1 MSLEIWWAF
10 IILWAATTAPVGPNV
25 INCISVSQRQG
36 FSHALWTVPGIAM
49 AALLHIGIGVAG
61 LAAIIMANSLLFD
74 LIRYSG
80 AGYMLYMAF
89 NLWRSS
95 NEIFTPNKINYSTKF
110 QVACQSFLISATNP
124 KAIFIN
130 IAIFSQFIDPM
141 QPLKEQL
148 LLLIPTAL
156 IIDSLIYSGY
166 CSLGAQLTKLMGSAR
181 RQKFFNRTTS
191 AIYAI
196 IATGLIFYQAPKS

>member
-1 MSLEIWWAF
+1 MILEVWWAF

-36 FSHALWTVPGIAM
+36 FSHALWTVPGIAL

-61 LAAIIMANSLLFD
+61 LAAVIMANPLLFD

-89 NLWRSS
+89 NLWRS
-95 NEIFTPNKINYSTKF
+95 NHEVFTPNKISYSSKL
-110 QVACQSFLISATNP
+110 QIAGQSFLISATNP
-124 KAIFIN
+124 KAIFVN
-130 IAIFSQFIDPM
+130 IAIFSQFVDPNL
-141 QPLKEQL
+141 PLKDQL
-148 LLLIPTAL
+148 ILLIPTAL

-166 CSLGAQLTKLMGSAR
+166 CSLGAQLTKLMGSLR
-181 RQKFFNRTTS
+181 RQKLFNRTTS

-196 IATGLIFYQAPKS
+196 IATGLVLYQAPK

>member
-36 FSHALWTVPGIAM
+36 FSHALWTVPGIAI

-89 NLWRSS
+89 KLWRSS
-95 NEIFTPNKINYSTKF
+95 NEIFTPNKIIYSTKF

-124 KAIFIN
+124 KAIFVN

-156 IIDSLIYSGY
+156 IIDSLIYGSY
-166 CSLGAQLTKLMGSAR
+166 CSLGAQLTKLMGSDR